1 MILPSDGIPNHP
13 RSFRNGANVSE
24 RLGSFGLR
32 VCDVNPPAVQGCREW
47 IPSFRYERH
56 GVVGSAGIR
65 YPSIMNAIIKS
76 AIPVLPAA
84 DTTESLNWWDEKCGF
99 KETFRD
105 ATPPNY
111 AGINRGGAHLHLAGM
126 SDKELARKV
135 GDQTMVRI
143 AVQGIEAM
151 YAEYQKRGGKV
162 HPNGAL
168 QTKPW
173 GTKEFAAIDPCGVC
187 VTFQE

>member
-1 MILPSDGIPNHP
+1 MI
-13 RSFRNGANVSE
+13 
-24 RLGSFGLR
+24 
-32 VCDVNPPAVQGCREW
+32 
-47 IPSFRYERH
+47 
-56 GVVGSAGIR
+56 SA
-65 YPSIMNAIIKS
+65 MEATIKG

-84 DTTESLNWWDEKCGF
+84 DAAASLHWWTTVCGF

-111 AGINRGGAHLHLAGM
+111 CGINRGDAYLHISRM
-126 SDKELARKV
+126 SDSDLARKV

-143 AVQGIEAM
+143 AVKGIEAL
-151 YAEYQKRGGKV
+151 YQEFQRNGGVV
-162 HPNGAL
+162 HPNGPL

-173 GTKEFAAIDPCGVC
+173 GMKEFGAIDPNGVC

>member
-1 MILPSDGIPNHP
+1 MDPILKG
-13 RSFRNGANVSE
+13 
-24 RLGSFGLR
+24 
-32 VCDVNPPAVQGCREW
+32 
-47 IPSFRYERH
+47 
-56 GVVGSAGIR
+56 
-65 YPSIMNAIIKS
+65 

-84 DTTESLNWWDEKCGF
+84 DTTESLNWWTKICGF

-111 AGINRGGAHLHLAGM
+111 AGINRGEASLHIAGM

-162 HPNGAL
+162 HPNGSL
-168 QTKPW
+168 QTKAW
-173 GTKEFAAIDPCGVC
+173 GTKEFGAIDPNGVC